1 MVAMTREQDK
11 RHAGRPPMYDDE
23 PMGQI
28 NMRLPATMLDWLSK
42 EARRQGGSGRTA
54 VIRRLIEAEQ
64 ARQAKP

>member
-1 MVAMTREQDK
+1 
-11 RHAGRPPMYDDE
+11 MYDDE

-28 NMRLPATMLDWLSK
+28 NMRLPTSMLEWLAK

-64 ARQAKP
+64 SRQNEK